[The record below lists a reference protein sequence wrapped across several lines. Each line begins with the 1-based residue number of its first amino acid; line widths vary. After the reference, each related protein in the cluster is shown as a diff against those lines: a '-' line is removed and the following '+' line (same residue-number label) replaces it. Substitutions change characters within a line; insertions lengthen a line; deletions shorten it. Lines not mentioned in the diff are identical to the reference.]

1 MALYAHCPLFTL
13 SVSMRN
19 MNRPPLLQAAP
30 PTSLP
35 KTIGRI
41 LLGTF
46 LVFTGISHL
55 TFARQDFHAQVP
67 KSLPFSEGFTV
78 VASGIA
84 EITLGLSL
92 LFLRRQ
98 RIPVGLAGA
107 AFFVAIFPGN
117 IAQYLNHAD
126 AFGLDTDA
134 KRFVRLFLQ
143 PPLVMWALWS
153 TNAWTWLRGGPP
165 TPFPSS

>member
-1 MALYAHCPLFTL
+1 
-13 SVSMRN
+13 MRS
-19 MNRPPLLQAAP
+19 MNRPPLFQAAP

-41 LLGTF
+41 LLGIL

-55 TFARQDFHAQVP
+55 TFARRDFHAQVP

-84 EITLGLSL
+84 EIALGLSF

-98 RIPVGLAGA
+98 RVPVGLAGA

-134 KRFVRLFLQ
+134 KRFVRLFFQ
-143 PPLVMWALWS
+143 PPLVLWALWS
-153 TNAWTWLRGGPP
+153 TNGWTWLRGQPRA
-165 TPFPSS
+165 